1 MTANTG
7 AGRSRVKITE
17 LEIPI
22 GVGAKGWKDF
32 ETAIAIHYGNE
43 ALTYGTD
50 ELAFTAEETLPNYLD
65 QEHEPTRLFAAW
77 DGSRMVGAARYET
90 EPGDD
95 PHTAWMMV
103 DVLSGVRQAGVGTAL
118 SEKLQGV
125 AATDGIRKAIV
136 YAVSGF
142 GQGAQLPAPTGFGSV
157 ALDNAEVRF
166 LLRAGYRL
174 EQVVRGSRLPLPA
187 PEVDSLLAEHQAHAG
202 PDFALHTWVDRTPKK
217 WRREMAAMYQEMSIE
232 EPSAGLDEPVDVWTI
247 RRLDDTE
254 KRLADGP
261 RRFLVTAVEHLP
273 SGTLAGFTT
282 LSVPTEADR
291 PVAQQ
296 DTLVL
301 PAHRGHRL
309 GMLLKAANLHELQQ
323 RMPGRPSVVT
333 FNAEEN
339 RHMLDVN
346 EKLGFVPIGYEGA
359 WRRDLPN

>member
-1 MTANTG
+1 MTAS
-7 AGRSRVKITE
+7 ARVTITE
-17 LEIPI
+17 LEIPTA
-22 GVGAKGWKDF
+22 VGASGWRDF
-32 ETAIAIHYGNE
+32 ETAMGIHYGNE

-50 ELAFTAEETLPNYLD
+50 ELAFTAEESLPGYLD

-77 DGSRMVGAARYET
+77 DGSRMVGAARYEI

-95 PHTAWMMV
+95 PHTAWLMV
-103 DVLSGVRQAGVGTAL
+103 DVLQGVRERGIGTAL
-118 SEKLQGV
+118 SAKLQGV
-125 AATDGIRKAIV
+125 AATDGIRKGIV

-142 GQGAQLPAPTGFGSV
+142 GQGPRLTPPTGFGSV
-157 ALDNAEVRF
+157 AANNPEVRF

-187 PEVDSLLAEHQAHAG
+187 RDVESLLASSRSHSGSE
-202 PDFALHTWVDRTPKK
+202 FALHSWIDHTPAK
-217 WRREMAAMYQEMSIE
+217 WHAQMADMRQAMSVE
-232 EPSAGLDEPVDVWTI
+232 EPSAGLDEPEDVWTI
-247 RRLDDTE
+247 ARLLETE
-254 KRLADGP
+254 ARLADGP

-273 SGTLAGFTT
+273 SKTLAGFTT
-282 LSVPTEADR
+282 LSVPAELDR

-309 GMLLKAANLHELQQ
+309 GMLLKIANLHGLDT
-323 RMPGRPSVVT
+323 RMPGHPSVIT

-339 RHMLDVN
+339 RHMLQVN
-346 EKLGFVPIGYEGA
+346 EDLGFAPIGYEGA